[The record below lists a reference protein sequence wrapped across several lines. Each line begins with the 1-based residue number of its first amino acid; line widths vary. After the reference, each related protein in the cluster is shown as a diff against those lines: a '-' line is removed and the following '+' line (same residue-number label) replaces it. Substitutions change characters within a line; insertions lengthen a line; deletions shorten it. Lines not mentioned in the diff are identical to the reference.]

1 MAARALIVDDSAL
14 VIHEL
19 ARIVTE
25 ELGFEV
31 AGTAEHGLQA
41 VDMATALRPDLVTL
55 DVRMP
60 VMNGL
65 TALKHIMTRR
75 PVATVMVSGAT
86 NEESHLAFE
95 CLRCGALDFVWKPSS
110 ELDGGDREV
119 QRARIRDRLRGA
131 AGRDAPAP
139 RYCRLRRQAVSV
151 RPSLRQPDSV
161 GLIAAGRTGLA
172 PLMAVVNL
180 VPAGVA
186 SSWIV
191 ILDLAPRVVMS
202 LAEYLARL
210 TALSVQPAEPGME
223 LRAETVCLMPAA
235 RPLRVRRERGVMRFD
250 DQVSRGGARAVVES
264 WYDACRGRRLLSA
277 LLSGAARDVAERLA
291 DLATS
296 DVDVVAQSP
305 PTALQAEGLR
315 RAADA
320 PAVRVVSPYEVAQIV
335 RTELVRGLR

>member
-31 AGTAEHGLQA
+31 VGTAEHGVQA

-60 VMNGL
+60 VMNGV

-86 NEESHLAFE
+86 NEDSHLAFE

-151 RPSLRQPDSV
+151 RPSLRPPDTV

-172 PLMAVVNL
+172 PLMAVVNSI
-180 VPAGVA
+180 PAGVA

-202 LAEYLARL
+202 FAEYLGRL
-210 TALSVQPAEPGME
+210 TPLSVTTAELGLE
-223 LRAETVCLMPAA
+223 IRAETVYLMPTA
-235 RPLRVRRERGVMRFD
+235 RSLRVLGERGAMRFD
-250 DQVSRGGARAVVES
+250 EEMSQEGARGVVDS
-264 WYDACRGRRLLSA
+264 WSDVCRGRRLRSA
-277 LLSGAARDVAERLA
+277 LLSGAGRDVAERLG
-291 DLATS
+291 DLASS

-305 PTALQAEGLR
+305 QTALQAEGLK

-320 PAVRVVSPYEVAQIV
+320 PGVRVVAPYEVAQVV
-335 RTELVRGLR
+335 RTELVRGPR